1 MPRRDGTGPD
11 GEGARTGRGLGPCN
25 NNDQSEVDRGQGL
38 GRGRGLRH
46 GRNGAKAG
54 RGRNRR

>member
-11 GEGARTGRGLGPCN
+11 GEGARTGRGLGPCSN
-25 NNDQSEVDRGQGL
+25 NQSETNRGQGL

-46 GRNGAKAG
+46 GRNGVKKG